1 MKARKTALMGILCAQ
16 ALALSFLENLIP
28 AMPFMPPGAKPGFS
42 NIVTMFTALTMGL
55 PQAMCVTVIKA
66 AFAGVTRG
74 FTAFCMSLAG
84 GVLSTLAMWLLTRVK
99 SEWFGFIGVAVISA
113 VCHNIGQ
120 LLAAVIFTG
129 TKAVLGYAPVLM
141 IFSVVT
147 GIVTG
152 TILCVI
158 MPVLQ
163 KQSRFFMSEKLK

>member
-1 MKARKTALMGILCAQ
+1 M
-16 ALALSFLENLIP
+16 
-28 AMPFMPPGAKPGFS
+28 
-42 NIVTMFTALTMGL
+42 
-55 PQAMCVTVIKA
+55 
-66 AFAGVTRG
+66 
-74 FTAFCMSLAG
+74 
-84 GVLSTLAMWLLTRVK
+84 
-99 SEWFGFIGVAVISA
+99 ISA